1 MFRIRYAAEHGT
13 MCGRAVGALER
24 RMADNFLGKA
34 KDRALA
40 LKDALVETVEQGF
53 DTVTGK
59 AVLQKVDGFAQEME
73 AVNTAL
79 ATRIYELLDRQT
91 KLEGELATAVAATN
105 RNRKLIAI
113 SLILNLISV
122 CAIVYLVVR
131 GR

>member
-1 MFRIRYAAEHGT
+1 MGQ
-13 MCGRAVGALER
+13 
-24 RMADNFLGKA
+24 DSFLGKA

-40 LKDALVETVEQGF
+40 LKDAVVEKVEHGF

-59 AVLQKVDGFAQEME
+59 AVLEQVAAFAQEME

-79 ATRIYELLDRQT
+79 ATRMCELLDRQS
-91 KLEGELATAVAATN
+91 KLEGELASAVAASS

-113 SLILNLISV
+113 SLILNLVSV
-122 CAIVYLVVR
+122 CTLGYLVVR

>member
-1 MFRIRYAAEHGT
+1 
-13 MCGRAVGALER
+13 
-24 RMADNFLGKA
+24 MADNFLGKA